1 MKIYSN
7 NNIDNIKTYA
17 SEVNPKRNKKPDAST
32 SISETSKNK
41 DEILLSKSATEFARF
56 KESLGALPD
65 MRHDLVAELKSRIQN
80 GSYEVDSEKIADK
93 LIEEI
98 LHEK

>member
-1 MKIYSN
+1 
-7 NNIDNIKTYA
+7 
-17 SEVNPKRNKKPDAST
+17 
-32 SISETSKNK
+32 
-41 DEILLSKSATEFARF
+41 
-56 KESLGALPD
+56 

-98 LHEK
+98 LHEKWKRKNQK